1 MNKHEATRL
10 ASLAKGK
17 ALILEGQFEILDT
30 VVTFEFRP
38 GTPEFEVGCKALE
51 ILEAK
56 LEAAQGEA
64 TMLWGLALDDIEEP
78 GEEYTEQ
85 DAARDFGAEPKD

>member
-1 MNKHEATRL
+1 MNKAQATYL
-10 ASLAKGK
+10 ASIAKGK

-30 VVTFEFRP
+30 VVSFESNP
-38 GTPEFEVGCKALE
+38 GTPEFEAGCRALE

-56 LEAAQGEA
+56 LEAARGEA
-64 TMLWGLALDDIEEP
+64 VMLWGMAADDIEEP
-78 GEEYTEQ
+78 GEYSAL